1 MSPELVFRYLTERGA
16 RIEGEYLIIAEW
28 LVQFLPPTGPLV
40 EEALE
45 AAVEVEVEEISTRV
59 FTQILKSKQ
68 AYRAQ
73 LAARPIV
80 EKLRMLEELR
90 KRALAI
96 AASRRK

>member
-1 MSPELVFRYLTERGA
+1 MTFEIA
-16 RIEGEYLIIAEW
+16 QII
-28 LVQFLPPTGPLV
+28 
-40 EEALE
+40 
-45 AAVEVEVEEISTRV
+45 
-59 FTQILKSKQ
+59 KSKQ

-80 EKLRMLEELR
+80 EKLRILQELR

>member
-1 MSPELVFRYLTERGA
+1 MCAPLRKAAKIEERMSSNPET
-16 RIEGEYLIIAEW
+16 W
-28 LVQFLPPTGPLV
+28 TK
-40 EEALE
+40 
-45 AAVEVEVEEISTRV
+45 AATISMVLAFGIRH
-59 FTQILKSKQ
+59 SK

-73 LAARPIV
+73 LSTRPIA